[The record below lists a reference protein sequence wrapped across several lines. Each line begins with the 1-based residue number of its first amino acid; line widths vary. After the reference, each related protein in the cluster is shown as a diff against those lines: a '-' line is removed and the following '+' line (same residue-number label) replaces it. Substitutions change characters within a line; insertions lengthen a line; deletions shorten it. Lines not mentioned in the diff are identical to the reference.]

1 MLNKLQNKKLKYL
14 KLILLKI
21 LTELSKQLNL
31 IFYFNLIKNHFTL
44 LSIIPM
50 TTNFQIH
57 IINLYSLV
65 ILILK
70 NNKFLIIIKMIVLIY
85 FLKKTFLTIV

>member
-21 LTELSKQLNL
+21 LTELSKQPNL
-31 IFYFNLIKNHFTL
+31 IFYFNQIKNHFTL

>member
-1 MLNKLQNKKLKYL
+1 MLNKLQNKKIKYL
-14 KLILLKI
+14 KLKLLKI

-31 IFYFNLIKNHFTL
+31 IFYFNPIKNHFTL
-44 LSIIPM
+44 LLIIPM